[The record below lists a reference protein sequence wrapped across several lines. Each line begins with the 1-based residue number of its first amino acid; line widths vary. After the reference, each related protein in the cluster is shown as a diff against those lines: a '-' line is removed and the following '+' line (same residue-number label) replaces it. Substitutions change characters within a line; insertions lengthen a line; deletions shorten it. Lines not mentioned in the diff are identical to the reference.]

1 MNNKKLVIT
10 MVVTIS
16 VLLICSII
24 FGILNMA
31 GIDLLSITKI
41 GSKNNTEETP
51 LAEFNLAD
59 LEESNKT
66 IEEQVLNQK
75 IEALQGINLAEADIN
90 PALANAIE
98 SSRSNE
104 LDRTLLVDLEDRT
117 VQEDYEEVKTYIPLS
132 EVKISF
138 NMDVSQPCGLS
149 REDFITLVQNMKR
162 DRTGIL
168 EANAGVIW
176 DCCQKYGV
184 NEIFVLGICGI
195 ESAWCSAPQHQRTHN
210 YASLMSKGG
219 LIPYASDAEGFEAMI
234 KLLGQNYLT
243 PGRGVYHGKTIT
255 GVGTC
260 YCNTTTWPPKVFKC
274 MQQVFE

>member
-16 VLLICSII
+16 VLLLSAITI
-24 FGILNMA
+24 GILSMA
-31 GIDLLSITKI
+31 GIDLLKI
-41 GSKNNTEETP
+41 GKLRNNTEETP
-51 LAEFNLAD
+51 LAEFNLAE

-66 IEEQVLNQK
+66 IEEQLLSKKAEEIQK
-75 IEALQGINLAEADIN
+75 LDLTDTNIN
-90 PALANAIE
+90 PMLINAIE
-98 SSRSNE
+98 SSRSMNI
-104 LDRTLLVDLEDRT
+104 DRSLYVDMEEKT
-117 VQEDYEEVKTYIPLS
+117 VQNDYEEVKTYIPVS
-132 EVKISF
+132 EIKISF
-138 NMDVSQPCGLS
+138 DMDVSKTCGVS

-176 DCCQKYGV
+176 DCCQKYSV

-234 KLLGQNYLT
+234 KLLGQNYLI

-255 GVGTC
+255 GVGTS
-260 YCNTTTWPPKVFKC
+260 YCNTTTWPPKVYKC